1 MTHSQP
7 GNLRFDKFMSHALY
21 GPHGFYANH
30 GRAGRRGDFLTS
42 PEVGPLFGHVISR
55 YLDGVWESLGHPET
69 FDLLEVGAGPG
80 TLARSILTSDARCL
94 SSLSYVAVEVS
105 AEQRKLHPS
114 GIKSVATTPSD
125 PVNGVVFANEL
136 LDNIPFRLFVFDG
149 IWTESYVS
157 ETHDGFVEKLRPVQ
171 DLPSVL
177 PSTAPH
183 GSRVPYQEE
192 ARNWVMNAL
201 QLLES
206 GRLLTIDYGRQ
217 STVETLKVDWRSWLR
232 TYSLHGPGKH
242 YLREVGKQDITCDVM
257 FDQVFADANVTYRS
271 QAEFLVECGIEELVA
286 EGRRYWESHASRP
299 DVTAMAMR
307 SRVSEAEAL
316 LDPAGLGGFTVA
328 EVVVS

>member
-7 GNLRFDKFMSHALY
+7 GSLRFDKFMSHALY

-55 YLDGVWESLGHPET
+55 YLDGVWESLGHPKT

-80 TLARSILTSDARCL
+80 TLARSILASDARCL

-149 IWTESYVS
+149 IWCESYVS
-157 ETHDGFVEKLRPVQ
+157 ETRDGFVEELRPVE

-217 STVETLKVDWRSWLR
+217 STEETLNVDWRKWLR
-232 TYSLHGPGKH
+232 TYSLHGRGKH

-257 FDQVFADANVTYRS
+257 FDQIFEGVDVHFTS
-271 QAEFLVECGIEELVA
+271 QMDFLEAYGLKDLVE
-286 EGRRYWESHASRP
+286 EGRRYWEANASFP
-299 DVTAMAMR
+299 DLRTMAMR

-316 LDPAGLGGFTVA
+316 IDPQGLGSFTVA
-328 EVVVS
+328 EVVV